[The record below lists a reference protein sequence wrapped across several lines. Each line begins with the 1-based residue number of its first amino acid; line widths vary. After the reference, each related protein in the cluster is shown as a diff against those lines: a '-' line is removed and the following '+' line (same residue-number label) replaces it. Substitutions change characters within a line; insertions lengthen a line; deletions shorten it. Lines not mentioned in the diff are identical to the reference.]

1 MERNDPYTWKWRLSP
16 CENRER
22 LCFTLNSYLE
32 KGRKEREGRGEIGW
46 EKGQDRMRENCAR
59 AYRVFWKVKVEQVD
73 FWRWLVVLDSARED
87 KGEIYN
93 KRGGQMAFC
102 FLFARCNDTL
112 FPSTLSPSHFHFL
125 FSSLT
130 SNYKREILQI
140 WYLSRGRS
148 WIKSNF
154 EEYRI
159 GP

>member
-32 KGRKEREGRGEIGW
+32 KGRKERERGGGEIGW

-102 FLFARCNDTL
+102 FLCLLGVTI
-112 FPSTLSPSHFHFL
+112 L
-125 FSSLT
+125 FSLLLYPLLT
-130 SNYKREILQI
+130 SIFFFLLLFRIINKFLQI
-140 WYLSRGRS
+140 WYLNRGRS
-148 WIKSNF
+148 
-154 EEYRI
+154 
-159 GP
+159 